1 MIREIP
7 KKILAWTIVGLS
19 LLYAALYEPVGPPA
33 ENPEPQVAVL
43 HQVLP
48 SPQEETSDGEVHRP
62 VAGDVPVDSADGGDA
77 GEPVEFI
84 PPHDL
89 SDESHLPTPTSA
101 AAAAAVA
108 GDTSSIAPV
117 PSTPDSPYRP
127 CASP

>member
-48 SPQEETSDGEVHRP
+48 SPQEETSDGEIHRP
-62 VAGDVPVDSADGGDA
+62 VAGDVPVDSAGGGDA
-77 GEPVEFI
+77 GEPAVEFI
-84 PPHDL
+84 PPQPL
-89 SDESHLPTPTSA
+89 EPTLPESLPPAVTA
-101 AAAAAVA
+101 AA
-108 GDTSSIAPV
+108 
-117 PSTPDSPYRP
+117 
-127 CASP
+127 